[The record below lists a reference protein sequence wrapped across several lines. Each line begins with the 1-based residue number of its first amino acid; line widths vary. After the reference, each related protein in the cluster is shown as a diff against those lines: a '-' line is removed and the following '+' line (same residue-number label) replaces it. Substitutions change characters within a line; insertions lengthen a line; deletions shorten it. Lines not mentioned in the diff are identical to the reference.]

1 MKKTLLISILFVTT
15 IFAQV
20 EKKSIAILD
29 FMSNGVS
36 QSEAIAITE
45 RLRSELFRLDTF
57 AIYERGKMIEIM
69 NEQGFQQSICTTSD
83 GAVEIGK
90 LIGVKM
96 IVTGSINS
104 LGDLLTISTRIIN
117 VESGKIEKV
126 TDFDCNRPPIGIFS
140 TKKSRDGEALEYIM
154 KSGMLF
160 VAKQLVGKEPDYK
173 MKQLGS
179 WIHIAPKKKDN

>member
-1 MKKTLLISILFVTT
+1 MKKILISILFVTT

-29 FMSNGVS
+29 FTSNGVS
-36 QSEAIAITE
+36 QSEAIALTE
-45 RLRSELFRLDTF
+45 RLRNELFRLDTF

-83 GAVEIGK
+83 CAVEIGK

-126 TDFDCNRPPIGIFS
+126 TDFDYNRPPVGIFN

-154 KSGMLF
+154 KSGMKF
-160 VAKQLVGKEPDYK
+160 VAKQLVGKVSDYK
-173 MKQLGS
+173 MKHSPGT
-179 WIHIAPKKKDN
+179 IIIRDKKKDN